1 MRIFTSGDHPLA
13 GEEIALRQPTSTPRR
28 QPEEATGR
36 EPAIH
41 ATGIT
46 VEYRLPRKGSVT
58 ALDDFS
64 LSVGRGEF
72 VALIGPSGCGK
83 STFLRVLA
91 ALETPTRGEVRLN
104 GESPVHLVSEHR
116 LGVAFQD
123 HGLLPWLSV
132 RQNLRIPFRIA
143 RQKPD
148 ESRIDYL
155 IELVGLTKF
164 ADARPSHLSGGMRQR
179 VSIARALALHPQIL
193 LLDEPFGA
201 LDLVTRRHLNAEL
214 QRIWQEEAVTT
225 LLVTHS
231 VEEAAFLA
239 DRVVVMTGRPGRI
252 REQRDLS
259 YDRPR
264 DIATMKSLAFHRDVD
279 ALTESLDEAVA
290 K

>member
-1 MRIFTSGDHPLA
+1 MRISTTGDDPLADEDLARDGSAATSGPPRKEA
-13 GEEIALRQPTSTPRR
+13 EKRVSEIQ
-28 QPEEATGR
+28 
-36 EPAIH
+36 

-46 VEYRLPRKGSVT
+46 VEYRLPRKGLVT

-64 LSVGRGEF
+64 LSVDRGEF

-104 GESPVHLVSEHR
+104 GESPVRVVSEHR
-116 LGVAFQD
+116 LGMAFQD

-132 RQNLRIPFRIA
+132 RQNLRIPFKIA

-148 ESRIDYL
+148 EARIDYL
-155 IELVGLTKF
+155 IELVGLTRF
-164 ADARPSHLSGGMRQR
+164 AHARPSHLSGGMRQR

-201 LDLVTRRHLNAEL
+201 LDSVTRRHLNGEL

-252 REQRDLS
+252 RDQRTLS

-264 DIATMKSLAFHRDVD
+264 DTATLKSTAFHRDVD
-279 ALTESLDEAVA
+279 ALTESLDEAVT

>member
-1 MRIFTSGDHPLA
+1 MI
-13 GEEIALRQPTSTPRR
+13 Q
-28 QPEEATGR
+28 
-36 EPAIH
+36 

-46 VEYRLPRKGSVT
+46 VEYKLPRKGSVT

-64 LSVGRGEF
+64 LSVDSGEF
-72 VALIGPSGCGK
+72 VALLGPSGCGK

-91 ALETPTRGEVRLN
+91 ALETPTHGEVRLN
-104 GESPVHLVSEHR
+104 GESPVRSVSEHR

-132 RQNLRIPFRIA
+132 RQNLRIPFKIA
-143 RQKPD
+143 RRKSD
-148 ESRIDYL
+148 EARIDYL

-201 LDLVTRRHLNAEL
+201 LDSVTRRHLNVEL

-231 VEEAAFLA
+231 VEEAVFLA

-252 REQRDLS
+252 RDERQLS
-259 YDRPR
+259 YARPR
-264 DIATMKSLAFHRDVD
+264 DNATTKSDAFHHDVD
-279 ALTESLDEAVA
+279 ALTESLDGAV
-290 K
+290 KQ